1 MDGWTLAFAQDAME
15 SRNWAELAV
24 LVLASLAGACMIY
37 LSARYYYR
45 GMAGSQH
52 LQRSLIPAGLL
63 ATVIYQQSSAWPG
76 FSLALIIVLGI
87 VHFRSVIRDPTDTLF
102 VLWAILSGLLIGAGY
117 PVPVL
122 IIDLTLALAG
132 LILARRRSLRIT
144 YLLLVRHD
152 QTAGETLMAML
163 KPLHGVIVSRIE
175 RNGTINLTVEIPLR
189 SVNLSLVDT
198 ISAIEGVHH
207 VVMINHEG
215 NDPI

>member
-15 SRNWAELAV
+15 SRNWTELAV
-24 LVLASLAGACMIY
+24 LALASLAGAVLIY
-37 LSARYYYR
+37 LSARYFYR

-52 LQRSLIPAGLL
+52 LLRSLIPAGLL
-63 ATVIYQQSSAWPG
+63 ATVIYQQSSVWPG
-76 FSLALIIVLGI
+76 FSLALMIALGI
-87 VHFRSVIRDPTDTLF
+87 VHFRSVVRDQNDTLF
-102 VLWAILSGLLIGAGY
+102 VLWAILSGLFVGAGY

-122 IIDLTLALAG
+122 IIDLTLALTG

-144 YLLLVRHD
+144 YLLLVRYD
-152 QTAGETLMAML
+152 QAATEPLMAML
-163 KPLHGVIVSRIE
+163 KPLHGVIVSQTD
-175 RNGTINLTVEIPLR
+175 RNGTISLTVEIPLH
-189 SVNLSLVDT
+189 SVNLTLVDA